1 MLNSKIVSAMPEDGH
16 FNVDNIRVLKVLGS
30 GVTSSTMVQGMVF
43 RREVEGDVQTV
54 SQSKIAIYSCPL
66 EALQTETKGT
76 VLLHTAEE
84 LMEFSKGEENQMEKV
99 SIIVSFSACS
109 TVL

>member
-1 MLNSKIVSAMPEDGH
+1 MPGDGN

-30 GVTSSTMVQGMVF
+30 GVTSSTLVHGMVF
-43 RREVEGDVQTV
+43 PRDVEGDVREV
-54 SQSKIAIYSCPL
+54 SQSKIVVYSCPL

-76 VLLHTAEE
+76 VLLHTADE

-99 SIIVSFSACS
+99 KIAV
-109 TVL
+109 